1 MCYNKDISLYTYVLG
16 LVASFLLLQK
26 KDKDLKII
34 GCFFLVVI
42 HMQLIEYFL
51 WINNKCNI
59 NNISLSYLA
68 SIVNFIQPI
77 VLYLAIVYYNKELYL
92 KNKKIVDTILI
103 IYIIST
109 IIHFI
114 NLIPISCTNV
124 TKLSSPYLQWSWLFQ
139 DNSIIMALCFPISLM
154 LLIYYGLTSP
164 YNLYLSLICI
174 LSFVVSYIIYNKK
187 RAFGTLWCWFA
198 VFIPIG
204 LLILDTFY
212 NL

>member
-1 MCYNKDISLYTYVLG
+1 MCYNKDISLYTYLIG
-16 LVASFLLLQK
+16 LVASFLLIQK
-26 KDKDLKII
+26 KDKDLKIL
-34 GCFFLVVI
+34 GCFFLFVI

-51 WINNKCNI
+51 WTNNKCNMRNI
-59 NNISLSYLA
+59 NLSHIGT
-68 SIVNFIQPI
+68 IVNFIQPI
-77 VLYLAIVYYNKELYL
+77 ILYLAIVYYNKELYL

-124 TKLSSPYLQWSWLFQ
+124 TKISSPYLQWSWFFKK
-139 DNSIIMALCFPISLM
+139 NSVIIALLFPIAFTI
-154 LLIYYGLTSP
+154 LLYYGLTSP
-164 YNLYLSLICI
+164 YNLYLSLVCI
-174 LSFVVSYIIYNKK
+174 ISFIISYIIYNKQ
-187 RAFGTLWCWFA
+187 RAYTNLWCWFA

-204 LLILDTFY
+204 LLLIDTFN